1 MATGFYLPDGRDF
14 SSVFAAGNA
23 GLNTGFKT
31 ANGTDIGNQ
40 FVAGNSGIATNY
52 IPIGGGDLGSKLG
65 GYRRTVNL
73 ITSPLVLNTKTSDAA
88 QRTHTFTYNVGLN
101 LVTSIYLNCTI
112 SFKGD
117 SIVRLSTTAS
127 SYNVPLEN
135 TIDKFYSVNL
145 SNASSIVLYI
155 YRDHYLFH
163 NTETNMRKWRTMQI
177 TINGLSVTGY

>member
-1 MATGFYLPDGRDF
+1 MVLILVINLQLVILESLQIIYL
-14 SSVFAAGNA
+14 S
-23 GLNTGFKT
+23 
-31 ANGTDIGNQ
+31 
-40 FVAGNSGIATNY
+40 
-52 IPIGGGDLGSKLG
+52 GGDLGSKL

-73 ITSPLVLNTKTSDAA
+73 ITSPLVLDTKTSDAA

-117 SIVRLSTTAS
+117 SIVKLSTTAS
-127 SYNVPLEN
+127 SYNVPLEK

-155 YRDHYLFH
+155 YRDHYYFR
-163 NTETNMRKWRTMQI
+163 NDANIGKWRTMQI
-177 TINGLSVTGY
+177 TINSLSVTGY